1 MKKWRLQEGMCY
13 TLNQLPSKIIK
24 NTSIWSLEK
33 RYWWTIYRAGIETL
47 TWRMDL
53 WGKERVGRT
62 ESSTET
68 YPLPCVKSCWDKQIW
83 NESSIPITLLCT
95 RQGGNRTWLHTQPGA
110 QRPRGVG
117 WGRWQGRRE
126 EIHVYLWLIHSAAWQ
141 KLIHYNASI
150 LQLIKYK
157 IKII

>member
-24 NTSIWSLEK
+24 NVSIWNLEK
-33 RYWWTIYRAGIETL
+33 WYWWTIYRAGIETL

-117 WGRWQGRRE
+117 WGRWQGSSWGRRY
-126 EIHVYLWLIHSAAWQ
+126 IYTYGWFTVLYGRNR
-141 KLIHYNASI
+141 Y
-150 LQLIKYK
+150 
-157 IKII
+157 IIMLVFSVKNKT